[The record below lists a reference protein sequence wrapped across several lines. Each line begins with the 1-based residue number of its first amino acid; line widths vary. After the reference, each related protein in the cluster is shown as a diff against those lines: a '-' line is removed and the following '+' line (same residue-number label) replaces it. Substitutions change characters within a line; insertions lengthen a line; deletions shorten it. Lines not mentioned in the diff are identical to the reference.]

1 MHKRNLNKFLLNSL
15 SFMSSLSLLNIN
27 LVILFYLPFHL
38 FTQYLNAVAP
48 IARAVAMPATNQKP
62 FDVYLACSC
71 FTYTFFANLYF
82 PSSYYLSFKISFV
95 RSSEII
101 LTLSNLSSCWEALD
115 LSSNISFVWSAYSFI
130 VGIGRHYSSVRY
142 CTKSS
147 LNSIQYQLYRVL
159 P

>member
-27 LVILFYLPFHL
+27 IVVLFYLPFHL
-38 FTQYLNAVAP
+38 LAQYLNVVAP

-82 PSSYYLSFKISFV
+82 PFSYYLSFKISFV

-101 LTLSNLSSCWEALD
+101 LTLSNLSSC
-115 LSSNISFVWSAYSFI
+115 
-130 VGIGRHYSSVRY
+130 
-142 CTKSS
+142 
-147 LNSIQYQLYRVL
+147 
-159 P
+159 